1 MKKFVIEEDEIEMSD
16 GDDLD
21 EKKNVGENENI
32 YEKERKKVDKK
43 KIEYK
48 DKDQI
53 KENVYKE
60 GQDNSLGDEQN

>member
-48 DKDQI
+48 DKD
-53 KENVYKE
+53 
-60 GQDNSLGDEQN
+60 